1 MSKSPSDPIVVQVVR
16 NGLDSV
22 AEQMAV
28 TLRRT
33 AYSTIIREVLDY
45 ATALFDRQGRL
56 IAQSSR
62 IPLFVNAMGPTLRF
76 VLKNNV
82 PLSEWEEGDVYLVND
97 PYLGGSQHLPDLATF
112 MPIFYEGKLVG
123 IAGAI
128 GHHVDVGGSSPGGY
142 NLKSTDIFQEGLRDS
157 ARALDQRWRGRRRYQ
172 AAG

>member
-1 MSKSPSDPIVVQVVR
+1 MSKSQTDPVVVQVVR

-56 IAQSSR
+56 VAQSSR

-76 VLKNNV
+76 VLKS
-82 PLSEWEEGDVYLVND
+82 LS
-97 PYLGGSQHLPDLATF
+97 
-112 MPIFYEGKLVG
+112 
-123 IAGAI
+123 
-128 GHHVDVGGSSPGGY
+128 HH
-142 NLKSTDIFQEGLRDS
+142 
-157 ARALDQRWRGRRRYQ
+157 
-172 AAG
+172 